1 MVPSLNFCSIRQY
14 TISPPITNN
23 IRSTYSTA
31 SVVEGV
37 GHSLLD
43 ALRETLLQS
52 LGNDA
57 VAGGVGDLASL
68 LVGAGVVERVGDLL
82 LDVLGDL

>member
-1 MVPSLNFCSIRQY
+1 VESIR
-14 TISPPITNN
+14 
-23 IRSTYSTA
+23 
-31 SVVEGV
+31 
-37 GHSLLD
+37 HSLLD

-68 LVGAGVVERVGDLL
+68 LVGAGVVEGVGDLL
-82 LDVLGDL
+82 LDVLRDL

>member
-1 MVPSLNFCSIRQY
+1 MESIR
-14 TISPPITNN
+14 
-23 IRSTYSTA
+23 
-31 SVVEGV
+31 
-37 GHSLLD
+37 HSLLD

-68 LVGAGVVERVGDLL
+68 LVGAGVVEGVGDLL
-82 LDVLGDL
+82 LDVLRDL